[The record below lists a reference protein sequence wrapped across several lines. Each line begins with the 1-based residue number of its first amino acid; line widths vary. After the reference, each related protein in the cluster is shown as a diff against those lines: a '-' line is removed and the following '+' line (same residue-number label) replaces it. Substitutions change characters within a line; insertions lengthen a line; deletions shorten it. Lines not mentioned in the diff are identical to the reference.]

1 LSQADD
7 ERWLRTLQ
15 AERRLPSVSAAV
27 FVRGEPVWQLAV
39 GLADVASG
47 REATPDTQYRV
58 ASITK
63 TFTATAVMQL
73 RDAGAVDLA
82 APVAEYVP
90 ELADR
95 RVTVK
100 DVLSHGSG
108 LQREE
113 PGAEWEPIAFLTHDE
128 LYARMGEAKR
138 VLEPRDEFHYSN
150 LGYML
155 LGEIVARTSGQAYT
169 THVEE
174 RLFGPVGLGATTWDP
189 LPTAAVGYHMEPW
202 SDVVHVES
210 VPDIGQGRASG
221 QLRST
226 TGDLARWAGFLRDPD
241 PEVLRPETAAEMLRL
256 QTIADHAAWKRGW
269 GLGICL
275 WRDGDRLFAGH
286 SGGMNGHLS
295 NFAFETRGWTGAA
308 LLTNASPN
316 LPVEALGLEL
326 AVRAADTAAPP
337 PEPWRPGEA
346 PPAELDGVLGNWWTE
361 GWEFVLSYRGG
372 KLQAAAVG
380 STADPAVFER
390 VAEDRYVGVSGRE
403 RGEPLEI
410 VRDDDGRP
418 VKLLWATYPMTRT
431 SLPMT

>member
-1 LSQADD
+1 LSQADY

-39 GLADVASG
+39 GLADVESG

-63 TFTATAVMQL
+63 TFTAAAVMQL
-73 RDAGAVDLA
+73 RDAGAVDLG
-82 APVAEYVP
+82 APAAEYVP

-95 RVTVK
+95 RMTVK
-100 DVLSHGSG
+100 DLLSHASG

-113 PGAEWEPIAFLTHDE
+113 PGAEWEPIAFLSHAE
-128 LYARMGEAKR
+128 LFARMGEAER

-169 THVEE
+169 TYVEE
-174 RLFGPVGLGATTWDP
+174 RLFAPVGLDATTWDP

-202 SDVVHVES
+202 TDAVHVEA
-210 VPDIGQGRASG
+210 VPDLGEGRASG
-221 QLRST
+221 QLWST
-226 TGDLARWAGFLRDPD
+226 TPDLARWAGFLRDPD
-241 PEVLRPETAAEMLRL
+241 PDVLRPETAAEMCRL
-256 QTIADHAAWKRGW
+256 QTIADHSSWKRGW

-286 SGGMNGHLS
+286 SGGMNGFLS
-295 NFAFETRGWTGAA
+295 NVAFELRGWTGAV
-308 LLTNASPN
+308 LLTNASTS
-316 LPVEALGLEL
+316 LPVEALGVEL
-326 AVRAADTAAPP
+326 AAKAAASLAPP

-346 PPAELDGVLGNWWTE
+346 PPPELEGVLGNWWTE
-361 GWEFVLSYRGG
+361 GWEFIVSYRGG

-380 STADPAVFER
+380 SAADPAVFER
-390 VAEDRYVGVSGRE
+390 VEGDRYVGVSGRE

-410 VRDDDGRP
+410 VRDEDGRP

>member
-1 LSQADD
+1 MSQADH
-7 ERWLRTLQ
+7 EHWLRTLQ

-39 GLADVASG
+39 GLADVDAG

-63 TFTATAVMQL
+63 TFTAAAVMQL
-73 RDAGAVDLA
+73 RDAGSVELG

-100 DVLSHGSG
+100 DVLSHASG

-113 PGAEWEPIAFLTHDE
+113 PGVGVGADHVPV
-128 LYARMGEAKR
+128 ARRALRAPRRGER

-155 LGEIVARTSGQAYT
+155 LGEIVARTSGMPYT
-169 THVEE
+169 TYVEE
-174 RLFGPVGLGATTWDP
+174 RLFAPAGLDATTWDP
-189 LPTAAVGYHMEPW
+189 LPTAAVGYHPEPW
-202 SDVVHVES
+202 TDVVHVEA
-210 VPDIGQGRASG
+210 VPDVGQGRASG
-221 QLRST
+221 QLWST
-226 TGDLARWAGFLRDPD
+226 TPDLARWAGFLRDPD
-241 PEVLRPETAAEMLRL
+241 PGVLRPETVAEMCRL
-256 QTIADHAAWKRGW
+256 QTMADHAGWKRGW

-275 WRDGDRLFAGH
+275 WRDGERLFAGH
-286 SGGMNGHLS
+286 SGGMNGFLS
-295 NFAFETRGWTGAA
+295 NFAFDLRGRTGAV
-308 LLTNASPN
+308 LLTNSSTN
-316 LPVEALGLEL
+316 LPVEALGVEL
-326 AVRAADTAAPP
+326 AAKAAAGSEPP

-346 PPAELDGVLGNWWTE
+346 PPAELDGLLGNWWTE
-361 GWEFVLSYRGG
+361 GYEFVLSYRDGA
-372 KLQAAAVG
+372 LQAHAAG

-390 VAEDRYVGVSGRE
+390 VGDDRYVGVSGRE

-410 VRDDDGRP
+410 VRDAEGRP